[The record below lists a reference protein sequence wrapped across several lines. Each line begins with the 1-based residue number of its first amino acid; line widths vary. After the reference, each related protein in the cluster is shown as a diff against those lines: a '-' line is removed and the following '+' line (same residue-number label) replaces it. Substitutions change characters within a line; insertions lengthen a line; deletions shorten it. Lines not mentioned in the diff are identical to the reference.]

1 MTPLLVSD
9 AGLPGTGYAGIT
21 ARSQLEFSP

>member
-1 MTPLLVSD
+1 MAPLLVSD
-9 AGLPGTGYAGIT
+9 AGLFGTGYAGTT